1 MPRPRSPELLAL
13 HVPFTGGWSLD
24 LSGLGGLPHMLF
36 VMIVVT
42 GTSNAVNLT
51 DGMDGLAPGC
61 MIVAALTMAAVCVA
75 VGRANTLELDL
86 LYVPRSQEM
95 TVFCTAM
102 AGATL
107 GFLWFN
113 APPAM
118 VYMGDT
124 GSLPLGSLLGYVA
137 VVLKHELALFLI
149 GGVFVLEAV
158 SVILQVGTYKL
169 TKGKRVFRCAP
180 FHHHLQFGGM
190 PETRIVVRFWI
201 AAVVCAAAGLSTLAV
216 V

>member
-1 MPRPRSPELLAL
+1 
-13 HVPFTGGWSLD
+13 
-24 LSGLGGLPHMLF
+24 
-36 VMIVVT
+36 
-42 GTSNAVNLT
+42 
-51 DGMDGLAPGC
+51 MDGLAPGC

-118 VYMGDT
+118 VFMGDT
-124 GSLPLGSLLGYVA
+124 GSLALGACLGAIAVA
-137 VVLKHELALFLI
+137 AKHEIVWAII
-149 GGVFVLEAV
+149 GATAIPVIPVL
-158 SVILQVGTYKL
+158 
-169 TKGKRVFRCAP
+169 
-180 FHHHLQFGGM
+180 
-190 PETRIVVRFWI
+190 
-201 AAVVCAAAGLSTLAV
+201 
-216 V
+216 